1 MKKVELRNLQN
12 RKYFSDI
19 GQKASNLTWLIRRGW
34 RVPVTYVLPYD
45 VSTAYQRDPKLL
57 IAQIEKKLSSTLRP
71 NQSYA
76 IRSSANMEDLG
87 QHSYAGQFRT
97 YLNLLGIDQILVSI
111 QNVIESG
118 GDPTVLSYTKK
129 IDQDINM
136 LNIAVIIQEMVSPVI
151 SGVAFSKN
159 PLTGLDETV
168 VEAVLGPGDALVQE
182 GHTPFLW
189 VNKWGTWITRP
200 ASDTIDIKLI
210 EQIVTQTRQI
220 SQQYGSP
227 VDLEWVFD
235 GQQLYWVQLRPIT
248 GMDGIN
254 IYSNRISKEVF
265 PGIIKPLIWSVNVP
279 LVNGAWIE
287 WLTELVGPN
296 NLQPEVLAKAFA
308 HRAYFNMGVIGQII
322 TILGMPKETLE
333 LLLGLEGGE
342 NRPRFRPSRKTFML
356 MPRMI
361 PFSVRVLRMGPEILP
376 YLTEIRKEL
385 IQLQERNIAG
395 LDEVELLALIDQL
408 YAINNK
414 VARFSIIV
422 PILLNIYFAV
432 LRRRLAKYGIDIA
445 KFDLTAGLKELDAYN
460 PNQHLTRLAFTYNQ
474 LDIQA
479 KAEIEAC
486 ETHAEF
492 LRVPG
497 VRIFQDQMAEFLSV
511 FGYMSDRAN
520 DFSAVPWRETP
531 HFVLEMILNE
541 TRQMNSSMAQDQLPE
556 EQQKKLFQNKNDG
569 LGAKEKYT
577 WDTLPINGIRRVFL
591 KPIYERARNFQLY
604 REAVSA
610 TYSYGYGLF
619 RHFFLEIGK
628 RLQVRGVLEQ
638 PEDIFY
644 LRWEEI
650 KTIIHKPALDATKQ
664 PTAQILEIVAI
675 RKMDITASQDILL
688 PEIIYG
694 DQVPPVIKPRDT
706 GNILKGIASSRGYYQ
721 GRVKVIESVMEF
733 SKLVSG
739 DVLVIPYSDVSW
751 TPLFTRAGAFI
762 AESCGILSH
771 SSIVA
776 REYQIPAVV
785 SVPGAMRLSDN
796 LLVTVDGYRGEVIL
810 HTDKR

>member
-1 MKKVELRNLQN
+1 MSKVELRNLQN
-12 RKYFSDI
+12 RKHFSDI
-19 GQKASNLTWLIRRGW
+19 GQKASNLAWLIRRGW
-34 RVPVTYVLPYD
+34 RVPVTYVLPYE
-45 VSTAYQRDPKLL
+45 VSTAYQKDPKPLM
-57 IAQIEKKLSSTLRP
+57 AQIEKKIASTLRP

-76 IRSSANMEDLG
+76 VRSSTSYEDLD

-97 YLNLLGIDQILVSI
+97 YLDLRGIDQILVSI
-111 QNVIESG
+111 LNVIEAGRS
-118 GDPTVLSYTKK
+118 PMVLSYSKK
-129 IDQDINM
+129 IDQDITR
-136 LNIAVIIQEMVSPVI
+136 LNIAVIIQEMVSPVV

-168 VEAVLGPGDALVQE
+168 VEAVLGSGDALVQE

-200 ASDTIDIKLI
+200 ATETINIKLI
-210 EQIVTQTRQI
+210 EQVVTQTRQI

-227 VDLEWVFD
+227 VDLEWVYD

-287 WLTELVGPN
+287 LLTELIGPN
-296 NLQPEVLAKAFA
+296 DLQMDLLTKDFA
-308 HRAYFNMGVIGQII
+308 YRAYFNIGVIGQIM
-322 TILGMPKETLE
+322 TMLGMPKETLE

-356 MPRMI
+356 APRMI
-361 PFSVRVLRMGPEILP
+361 PFAVRVLRMGPEILP
-376 YLTEIRKEL
+376 YLAGIRQEL
-385 IQLQERNIAG
+385 IQLQEKHIPG
-395 LDEVELLALIDQL
+395 LDEAELLVLIDQL
-408 YAINNK
+408 YAINHK
-414 VARFSIIV
+414 AARLSIIV

-432 LRRRLAKYGIDIA
+432 LRRQLARNGVDIA
-445 KFDLTAGLKELDAYN
+445 KLDLTAGLKALDTYN
-460 PNQHLTRLAFTYNQ
+460 PNQHLARLAFTYNQ
-474 LDIQA
+474 LETQT
-479 KAEIEAC
+479 KAEIKAC
-486 ETHAEF
+486 ETYAEF

-497 VRIFQDQMAEFLSV
+497 ARSFQDQITEFLSA

-531 HFVLEMILNE
+531 YFVLKMVLNE
-541 TRQMNSSMAQDQLPE
+541 TRRMNSSVGQDQSPE
-556 EQQKKLFQNKNDG
+556 EHQEKPLNSKNDQEANG
-569 LGAKEKYT
+569 RFT
-577 WDTLPINGIRRVFL
+577 WDTLPVHGIQRVIL
-591 KPIYERARNFQLY
+591 KPFYERACHFRLY

-619 RHFFLEIGK
+619 RLFFLELGN

-644 LRWEEI
+644 LCWDEI
-650 KTIIHKPALDATKQ
+650 KTIIDKCALDATQQ
-664 PTAQILEIVAI
+664 PTLQTLEIVSM
-675 RKMDITASQDILL
+675 RKMDIAASQDIIL

-694 DQVPPVIKPRDT
+694 DQVPPAIKSGDT

-721 GRVKVIESVMEF
+721 GRVKVIEGVGEF
-733 SKLVSG
+733 NKLVAG

-751 TPLFTRAGAFI
+751 TPLFTRAGAVI
-762 AESCGILSH
+762 AESGGILSH
-771 SSIVA
+771 CSIVA

-785 SVPGAMRLSDN
+785 SVPGAMRLRDN
-796 LLVTVDGYRGEVIL
+796 LLVTVDGFRGEVIL
-810 HTDKR
+810 HNENR